1 MKTTALIGGKTYYE
15 IERLK
20 QPMSDE
26 RIVICAD
33 AQGNRFACPL
43 TIWDSFNSAEATQIY
58 SATPQI
64 NNLSTPAQK
73 IALFRS
79 LFRGREDVYAKR
91 YYSVMTGSAGY
102 VPVCK
107 NEWDHTLC
115 DKKAY
120 SCIRC
125 PNRNFSPL
133 TDDVIFKHLEGKDE
147 HCRDVVGLYPMLED
161 ETTYFLAIDFDGDS
175 WHQDV
180 VAFREVCNEFNLT
193 AAVERSRSGNGAH
206 VWFFLEEAVPA
217 TTARKLGSGL
227 LTRAMEK
234 RHELKFKSYD
244 RLFPNQDTLPKGGFG
259 NLIAL
264 PLQGRMRKDGNS
276 LFIDDSFI
284 AFADQWAFL
293 STIPKISTEQLDK
306 WVSDLCKGG
315 ELGELVTNEDKPWD
329 IPKRVALSQV
339 DFPEMVEIVLANGIY
354 INKTGMSQAAL
365 NKIKRLAAFKNPDF
379 YKSQAM
385 RLPTYNKPRVI
396 DTSSE
401 TENYLCIPRGCEV
414 DLLKLLSDS
423 HVPHKT
429 EDNRNTG
436 KTINVEFLGA
446 LRDEQTPAATAL
458 IENDNGVLAA
468 TTAFGKTVIGAYL
481 IGQRKTNALILVH
494 SSALLSQWKKAL
506 EKFLNIHEELPEL
519 PVKRGRKKQRSLIGQ
534 LGAGKNTLGGIV
546 DIAILQ
552 SLVNGDEVKELVRN
566 YGLVICDECHHVPAF
581 SFERVL
587 ASVSAKYVYGLTA
600 TPERPDGHQPIIFM
614 QCGPVRYKVDA
625 KTQAA
630 RREFDH
636 YVIPCFT
643 NMRAPDAGELS
654 IQELY
659 SRICLNSSRNSRIVQ
674 DVTASLQEGRTPII
688 LTERKE
694 HVMLLAESLTGVC
707 RNTFLL
713 VGSHSQKE
721 KREKLEQLKNVPRDE
736 PYVII
741 ATGKY
746 VGEGFDEPR
755 LDTLFL
761 AMPIAWKGTLA
772 QYVGRLHRSVEG
784 KRDVMVYDYVDVH
797 IKVLERMYQKR
808 LRGYAELGYMAKGN
822 RADNQ
827 IGIIF
832 DTKSFF
838 EPFAQD
844 IGHIEHE
851 ALIIS
856 PFMRKARVVNI
867 LSLLAE
873 PLSRSAKITV
883 MTRPADNY
891 KLSDQPGI
899 VMLIGRLEDTGIE
912 VITKSGI
919 HQKYAIFD
927 QRVVWYGSINF
938 LSFGRSEESMMRFE
952 NTDIAGELLD
962 LRDV

>member
-1 MKTTALIGGKTYYE
+1 
-15 IERLK
+15 
-20 QPMSDE
+20 
-26 RIVICAD
+26 
-33 AQGNRFACPL
+33 
-43 TIWDSFNSAEATQIY
+43 
-58 SATPQI
+58 
-64 NNLSTPAQK
+64 
-73 IALFRS
+73 
-79 LFRGREDVYAKR
+79 
-91 YYSVMTGSAGY
+91 
-102 VPVCK
+102 
-107 NEWDHTLC
+107 
-115 DKKAY
+115 
-120 SCIRC
+120 
-125 PNRNFSPL
+125 
-133 TDDVIFKHLEGKDE
+133 
-147 HCRDVVGLYPMLED
+147 
-161 ETTYFLAIDFDGDS
+161 
-175 WHQDV
+175 
-180 VAFREVCNEFNLT
+180 
-193 AAVERSRSGNGAH
+193 
-206 VWFFLEEAVPA
+206 
-217 TTARKLGSGL
+217 
-227 LTRAMEK
+227 
-234 RHELKFKSYD
+234 
-244 RLFPNQDTLPKGGFG
+244 
-259 NLIAL
+259 
-264 PLQGRMRKDGNS
+264 
-276 LFIDDSFI
+276 
-284 AFADQWAFL
+284 
-293 STIPKISTEQLDK
+293 
-306 WVSDLCKGG
+306 
-315 ELGELVTNEDKPWD
+315 
-329 IPKRVALSQV
+329 
-339 DFPEMVEIVLANGIY
+339 MVEVVLANGIY

-401 TENYLCIPRGCEV
+401 TENYLCIPRGCEA

-423 HVPHKT
+423 KTPYKT

-436 KTINVEFLGA
+436 NTINVEFLGS
-446 LRDEQTPAATAL
+446 LRDEQLPAANAL
-458 IENDNGVLAA
+458 IENNNGVLAA

-506 EKFLNIHEELPEL
+506 ENFLNIYEELPEL
-519 PVKRGRKKQRSLIGQ
+519 PIKRGRKKHRSLIGQ

-552 SLVNGDEVKELVRN
+552 SLVNGDEVKELIRN

-630 RREFDH
+630 RCEFDH

-643 NMRAPDAGELS
+643 NMRVPDAGELS

-674 DVTASLQEGRTPII
+674 DVTVSLREGRTPII

-694 HVMLLAESLTGVC
+694 HATLLAESLTGVC
-707 RNTFLL
+707 RNMLL
-713 VGSHSQKE
+713 LIGSHSQKE

-736 PYVII
+736 PFVII

-772 QYVGRLHRSVEG
+772 QYVGRLHRSIEG
-784 KRDVMVYDYVDVH
+784 KREVLVYDYVDVH
-797 IKVLERMYQKR
+797 IRVLERMYQKR
-808 LRGYAELGYMAKGN
+808 LRGYAELGYMAKGS

-827 IGIIF
+827 VGIIF
-832 DTKSFF
+832 DTKSFY
-838 EPFAQD
+838 EPFSQD
-844 IGHIEHE
+844 IGNIEHE
-851 ALIIS
+851 ALIVS
-856 PFMRKARVVNI
+856 PFMRKARVSNI
-867 LSLLAE
+867 LSMLSG
-873 PLSRSAKITV
+873 PLSRKASIV
-883 MTRPADNY
+883 IMTRPAEDY
-891 KLSDQPGI
+891 KLTDQPGI
-899 VMLIGRLEDTGIE
+899 AVLIERLKDAGIT
-912 VITKSGI
+912 VVTKSGI
-919 HQKYAIFD
+919 HQKYAVFD

-952 NTDIAGELLD
+952 NPDIAGELLD
-962 LRDV
+962 LGEA